1 MGGNL
6 EWVGGRNDM
15 QVLTENGFKDFI
27 GVRKSRVNSIYRI
40 EFTDGTHL
48 DATKEHRIKK
58 SDGEFIFVG
67 DCKWGETLSTGKVV
81 K

>member
-27 GVRKSRVNSIYRI
+27 GVRKSKVNSIYHI
-40 EFTDGTHL
+40 EFTDGTYL

-58 SDGEFIFVG
+58 SDGKFIFVG
-67 DCKWGETLSTGKVV
+67 DCD
-81 K
+81 

>member
-1 MGGNL
+1 MDGNL

-27 GVRKSRVNSIYRI
+27 GIRKSKVNSIYHI

-58 SDGEFIFVG
+58 DDGEFVFVG
-67 DCKWGETLSTGKVV
+67 NCDSG
-81 K
+81 

>member
-1 MGGNL
+1 MDGNL
-6 EWVGGRNDM
+6 GWDGGRNDM

-27 GVRKSRVNSIYRI
+27 GVRKSKVNSIYRI

-58 SDGEFIFVG
+58 DNGEFVFVG
-67 DCKWGETLSTGKVV
+67 NCESG
-81 K
+81 

>member
-1 MGGNL
+1 
-6 EWVGGRNDM
+6 M

>member
-1 MGGNL
+1 
-6 EWVGGRNDM
+6 M

-27 GVRKSRVNSIYRI
+27 GVRKSKVNSIYHI

-67 DCKWGETLSTGKVV
+67 DCD
-81 K
+81 

>member
-1 MGGNL
+1 
-6 EWVGGRNDM
+6 M

-27 GVRKSRVNSIYRI
+27 GVRKSRVNSIYHI

-58 SDGEFIFVG
+58 SDEEFIFVS
-67 DCKWGETLSTGKVV
+67 DCK
-81 K
+81 

>member
-1 MGGNL
+1 
-6 EWVGGRNDM
+6 M

-27 GVRKSRVNSIYRI
+27 GVRKSKVNSIYHI

-58 SDGEFIFVG
+58 DNGEFVFVG
-67 DCKWGETLSTGKVV
+67 NCGVG
-81 K
+81 

>member
-1 MGGNL
+1 MDGNS

-27 GVRKSRVNSIYRI
+27 GVRKSKVNSIYRI

-67 DCKWGETLSTGKVV
+67 DCD
-81 K
+81 